1 MSRIR
6 VVFML
11 VMLALIQNIV
21 IAQYDEEVFS
31 SEVLLRKEYY
41 GGIFINSSGGGIE
54 FRKGANTT
62 YFTKW
67 LYEANLLELKSSRE
81 TRVYNPF
88 YRNSRSFVYGKLNSL
103 YVLRVGGGQQK
114 LVNRKPYWG
123 GVELRYFWFAGG
135 SAGFA
140 KPVYLYIIKEHAVNP
155 PYYEYSLIAEKYDPD
170 KHFLDNIYGRA
181 SFTKGFNEISVH
193 PGVYAKAGLSFEF
206 GRQNQK
212 VSAVEIGAAL
222 DFFPT
227 GIRMMAIRD
236 PERFFLTFFVGYYMG
251 KRYN

>member
-1 MSRIR
+1 MIR
-6 VVFML
+6 VRVIFFL
-11 VMLALIQNIV
+11 VMLTLIQNTAL
-21 IAQYDEEVFS
+21 AQYDEEVFS
-31 SEVLLRKEYY
+31 TEVLLRKEYY
-41 GGIFINSSGGGIE
+41 GGIFINSAGGGME

-67 LYEANLLELKSSRE
+67 LYEVNLLELKSNRE

-88 YRNSRSFVYGKLNSL
+88 YRNSRSFVYGKLNNL

-114 LVNRKPYWG
+114 LLNRKPYWG

-135 SAGFA
+135 TAGFT
-140 KPVYLYIIKEHAVNP
+140 KPVYLYIIKELTINP
-155 PYYEYSLIAEKYDPD
+155 PYYEYSLIAEKYDPN

-181 SFTKGFNEISVH
+181 SLTKGFNEISIH
-193 PGVYAKAGLSFEF
+193 PGVYAKAGLSFEI

-227 GIRMMAIRD
+227 GVRMMAVRD
-236 PERFFLTFFVGYYMG
+236 PERFFLTFFVGYYLG